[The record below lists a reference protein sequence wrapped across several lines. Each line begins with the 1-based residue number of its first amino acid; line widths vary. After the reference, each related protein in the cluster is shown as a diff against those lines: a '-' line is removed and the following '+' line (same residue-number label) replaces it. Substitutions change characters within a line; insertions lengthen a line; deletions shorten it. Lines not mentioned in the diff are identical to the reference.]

1 MIIAHDG
8 TEFSYLE
15 PCRIQ
20 FSNGTIV
27 SKKSQLYNQK
37 KIVKNEHY
45 SFKRGQVLNA
55 PKPSSMFFINN
66 AAIRYLLTTMVHKRE
81 LKGYNAKL
89 PIRVKS
95 GTSVIFTE
103 SSTIKT
109 VGSMKL
115 QAEAWATFYEMD
127 KLIFLEAVEFQFAQ
141 SATIFILRLT
151 SGSEYSETIPPFKVQ
166 KMLKGQYIRFTET
179 KEIKFSETIAINFE
193 KETSYEKNQV
203 LEV

>member
-15 PCRIQ
+15 PCRIK
-20 FSNGTIV
+20 FLTGTNV

-37 KIVKNEHY
+37 KIVKNEET

-55 PKPSSMFFINN
+55 PKLSSMFFVNN
-66 AAIRYLLTTMVHKRE
+66 AEIRYLLTTMVHKRE

-95 GTSVIFTE
+95 GTSIIFTQ

-109 VGSMKL
+109 VGSMSL
-115 QAEAWATFYEMD
+115 QGETWATFYEMD
-127 KLIFLEAVEFQFAQ
+127 KLIFLEDVEFRFKQA
-141 SATIFILRLT
+141 ATIFILRLT
-151 SGSEYSETIPPFKVQ
+151 SGSEFSDTIQPFIDQ

-179 KEIKFSETIAINFE
+179 KEIKFSKTITINFE
-193 KETSYEKNQV
+193 KETSYQGSET